1 MAYMM
6 THNTSDDGQG
16 NQSQSNHQGRPGS
29 CGGRDRE
36 RAERGHQHRR
46 GRRKERVLHTRI
58 SEQLSDDIRRL
69 ADDLRV
75 PTSNLVRNVLEEVFS
90 VVESVSED
98 VGDLFDDVLEE
109 ADAARD
115 RVRRRA
121 HRHAGRRGGRARGR
135 RSHEDI
141 EEELRRDEEA
151 ETGSETPEGPEQSQ
165 RTEQADAEPPSFP
178 DVIGWQPLVLNHDR
192 SCAGCGRALRRGERA
207 FLGLTEQGLSRT
219 TLCGDC
225 TRGR

>member
-1 MAYMM
+1 MIYIM
-6 THNTSDDGQG
+6 THNTSDDGPGDQQ
-16 NQSQSNHQGRPGS
+16 QSDHQGRCGS
-29 CGGRDRE
+29 REGRDRE
-36 RAERGHQHRR
+36 RGDRGHHRHRR

-151 ETGSETPEGPEQSQ
+151 EPGSETPEGPGQSQ
-165 RTEQADAEPPSFP
+165 RTEQPSFP
-178 DVIGWQPLVLNHDR
+178 DVMGWQPLVLNHDR
-192 SCAGCGRALRRGERA
+192 SCAGCGRSLRRGERA